1 MCQNEFEYFL
11 LEINDKIIHNRKMRY
26 NIDCDVTNKSFHN
39 VITIDDLIKNY
50 SNRICFQT
58 TVAEI

>member
-39 VITIDDLIKNY
+39 VITIDDLIKNFE
-50 SNRICFQT
+50 SNMLSNYCS
-58 TVAEI
+58 